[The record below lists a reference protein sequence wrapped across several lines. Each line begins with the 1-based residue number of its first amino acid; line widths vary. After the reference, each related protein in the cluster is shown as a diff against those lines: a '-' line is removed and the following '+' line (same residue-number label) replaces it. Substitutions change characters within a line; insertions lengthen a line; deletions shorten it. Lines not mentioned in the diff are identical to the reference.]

1 MRKAPLAW
9 VAVAAAS
16 AMVGAGAVAV
26 AWTLSGGGSGGAGH
40 GGTVDI
46 AFERGP
52 SASARLLERSGA
64 LARAVQTVNYEITP
78 PTDLHV
84 RIVGPQTAAGVGVVG
99 PVYEPSRR
107 TVYIPWSFIEQS
119 RQDLDHLD
127 LLKGARPN
135 QLDDVETGAIVFVL
149 YHEVAHALIDVLD
162 VPVVAS
168 EEQTADSFASVF
180 AIESTDGGEL
190 VPLSAA
196 AMAEAAHR
204 KRGTPTL
211 ADYADDHGFD
221 RQRALAEVCLVY
233 GSNPSRYAVFVRKGY
248 VPSHREEIC
257 RFDYQ
262 RTFRSWRRL
271 LGPWLTYEGGLQPL
285 PRLSDPP
292 AGRRRRSER
301 RRGAKAGRARVLLH
315 LARRGALTR
324 LMHDQDIAL

>member
-1 MRKAPLAW
+1 MRSVPLAW
-9 VAVAAAS
+9 VAIAAAS
-16 AMVGAGAVAV
+16 ALVGAGAVAA
-26 AWTLSGGGSGGAGH
+26 AWALSGGGGGGSAQ

-46 AFERGP
+46 AFEPGP
-52 SASARLLERSGA
+52 SDAVRLLERSGA
-64 LARAVQTVNYEITP
+64 LARAVQTVNYELTP
-78 PTDLHV
+78 PTDVHV
-84 RIVGPQTAAGVGVVG
+84 RIVGPETAARVGAAG

-107 TVYIPWSFIEQS
+107 TVYIPWSFVEQS

-127 LLKGARPN
+127 LLAGARPD

-149 YHEVAHALIDVLD
+149 YHELAHALIDVLD

-180 AIESTDGGEL
+180 AIESRDGGEV

-204 KRGTPTL
+204 RRGTPTL

-233 GSNPSRYAVFVRKGY
+233 GSSPSHYAVFVRRGY
-248 VPSHREEIC
+248 VPPHREEIC
-257 RFDYQ
+257 RFDYR

-271 LGPWLTYEGGLQPL
+271 LGPWLTHEGGLRPL
-285 PRLSDPP
+285 PR
-292 AGRRRRSER
+292 
-301 RRGAKAGRARVLLH
+301 
-315 LARRGALTR
+315 
-324 LMHDQDIAL
+324 